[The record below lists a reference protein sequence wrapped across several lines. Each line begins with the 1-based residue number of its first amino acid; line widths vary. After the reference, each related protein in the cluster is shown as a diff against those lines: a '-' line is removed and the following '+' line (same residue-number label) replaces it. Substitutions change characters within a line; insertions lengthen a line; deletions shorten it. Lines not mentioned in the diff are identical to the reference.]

1 MQRIRAFGI
10 FKTKWK
16 SGCALLITLAAFA
29 ALATDQPENYQH
41 IPAHVLEVIEDG
53 EKAFMNHDAEAAG
66 NSLTEDFAWYRITD
80 EGPQQMVKGRD
91 ETVALLETFFGDTN
105 WSDSEV
111 HRLGMLGNILVQVEI
126 DVFESESGPVKQRS
140 LSVYEF
146 RNGKRW
152 REWKFYPADED
163 SW

>member
-1 MQRIRAFGI
+1 MHRTRASRIFDS
-10 FKTKWK
+10 KWTT
-16 SGCALLITLAAFA
+16 GCVLFFALTPVATLAAE
-29 ALATDQPENYQH
+29 QPENYRN
-41 IPAHVLEVIEDG
+41 IPTDVLAVIEAG
-53 EKAFMNHDAEAAG
+53 EAAFMDHDAEAAG
-66 NSLTEDFAWYRITD
+66 DSLDEDFAWYRITD

-91 ETVALLETFFGDTN
+91 ETVELLRSFFGATN

-126 DVFESESGPVKQRS
+126 DVFESEDGPVTQRS

-146 RNGKRW
+146 KNGKRW
-152 REWKFYPADED
+152 REWKFYPVDGE